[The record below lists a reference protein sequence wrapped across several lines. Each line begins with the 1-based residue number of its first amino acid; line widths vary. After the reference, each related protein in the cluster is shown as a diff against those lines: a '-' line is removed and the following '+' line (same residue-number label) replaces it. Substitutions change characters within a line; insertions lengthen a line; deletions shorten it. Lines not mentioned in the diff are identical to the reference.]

1 VKTNHRADVQ
11 LDALGDPTR
20 RAIFEALTRKA
31 QAVGELAEALPVSR
45 TAVSQHLKVLVEAG
59 LLSVRRAG
67 SRRIYTADPAGIA
80 RLRADVERYWR
91 DALVAFK
98 SAAEAEEE
106 R

>member
-1 VKTNHRADVQ
+1 MKTNHRADVQ

-45 TAVSQHLKVLVEAG
+45 PAVSQHLKVLVEAG

>member
-1 VKTNHRADVQ
+1 
-11 LDALGDPTR
+11 
-20 RAIFEALTRKA
+20 
-31 QAVGELAEALPVSR
+31 
-45 TAVSQHLKVLVEAG
+45 VLVEAG

>member
-1 VKTNHRADVQ
+1 MKTNHRADVQ

>member
-45 TAVSQHLKVLVEAG
+45 PAVSQHLKVLVEAG